1 MFGRRTFLTG
11 ASKLSPYMTA
21 RTATSTVRSRRAATS
36 EARSSLGPA
45 DWIAAAT
52 ALLADK
58 GVDAVR
64 VDVLAKRIGVTRGS
78 FYWHFK
84 DRDDLLARV
93 LLAWR
98 DAATEQVISR
108 FERRG
113 ASPMELMREV
123 MSLPFRGRA
132 AVEAASI
139 ELAIRSWARHDET
152 ARQRLDE
159 VDAQRLSYIAQG
171 LTAVGFPIA
180 EARLRAF
187 ALYGWQV
194 AESLLQQHGGAAQ
207 RSERRAFME
216 QLLLNGPKG

>member
-1 MFGRRTFLTG
+1 MAVRTTTSSN
-11 ASKLSPYMTA
+11 AA
-21 RTATSTVRSRRAATS
+21 RTSLGPDDWITAATS
-36 EARSSLGPA
+36 
-45 DWIAAAT
+45 
-52 ALLADK
+52 LLASK

-64 VDVLAKRIGVTRGS
+64 IDVLAKQIGVTRGS

-84 DRDDLLARV
+84 DRDELLARV
-93 LLAWR
+93 LQVWR

-113 ASPMELMREV
+113 ASPAELMREV
-123 MSLPFRGRA
+123 MSLPFRGRS

-139 ELAIRSWARHDET
+139 ELAIRAWARRDDM

-171 LTAVGFPIA
+171 LTALGFPIA

-216 QLLLNGPKG
+216 QLLLGPAAGVGATG

>member
-1 MFGRRTFLTG
+1 M
-11 ASKLSPYMTA
+11 SA
-21 RTATSTVRSRRAATS
+21 RTATTASPRRRRAPS
-36 EARSSLGPA
+36 EPRASLGPD
-45 DWIAAAT
+45 DWISAAT
-52 ALLADK
+52 ALLASK

-84 DRDDLLARV
+84 DRDDLLSRV
-93 LLAWR
+93 LQAWR
-98 DAATEQVISR
+98 DGATEQVISR
-108 FERRG
+108 FERQG
-113 ASPMELMREV
+113 ATPLELMREV
-123 MSLPFRGRA
+123 MSLPFRGRS
-132 AVEAASI
+132 AVEAASV
-139 ELAIRSWARHDET
+139 ELAIRAWARHDEM

-171 LTAVGFPIA
+171 LTALGFPIA

-207 RSERRAFME
+207 RAERRAFME
-216 QLLLNGPKG
+216 QLLLGKATS

>member
-1 MFGRRTFLTG
+1 M
-11 ASKLSPYMTA
+11 SA
-21 RTATSTVRSRRAATS
+21 RTATTASPRRRRAPS
-36 EARSSLGPA
+36 EPRASLGPD

-52 ALLADK
+52 ALLASK

-84 DRDDLLARV
+84 DRDDLLSRV
-93 LLAWR
+93 LQAWR
-98 DAATEQVISR
+98 DGATEQVISR
-108 FERRG
+108 FERQG
-113 ASPMELMREV
+113 ATPLELMREV
-123 MSLPFRGRA
+123 MSLPFRGRS
-132 AVEAASI
+132 AVEAASV
-139 ELAIRSWARHDET
+139 ELAIRAWARHDEM

-159 VDAQRLSYIAQG
+159 VDGQRLSYIAQG
-171 LTAVGFPIA
+171 LTALGFPIA

-207 RSERRAFME
+207 RAERRAFME
-216 QLLLNGPKG
+216 QLLLGKATS